1 MNAHARGPMTTPP
14 ISVLILTRNEE
25 RDLPGCLDSVAWC
38 DDVHVFDSLSTDR
51 TVEIALARSARVT
64 TRPFDGYASQRNAAL
79 HGLPF
84 RHAWVLTID
93 ADERVPAALAREVA
107 EVVADVPEGIAAC
120 RMRRR
125 DFLGD
130 TWLKHCQLSPYYIR
144 LVRPERVRYEREV
157 NEVLKVD
164 GAIHDLREPF
174 DHFPFSKGMR
184 HWLDKHNA
192 YSTMEAQY
200 VLDSRR
206 GTTGFSPAATLFA
219 RDFNERRRHQK
230 ELFYRLPLRPA
241 IKFLYL
247 YVWRRGFLDGR
258 AGFTFAMLQS
268 IYEYMIVLKSREL
281 ASRSSAAAQPSTTAG
296 EERRP
301 AASPAYL
308 RKSNGD
314 AQDGFVPEI
323 TIEHATGGTRP
334 AAE

>member
-1 MNAHARGPMTTPP
+1 MSASARDTAAPPP

-51 TVEIALARSARVT
+51 TVEIARARGARVA

-84 RHAWVLTID
+84 KHPWVLTVD
-93 ADERVPAALAREVA
+93 ADERVPAALARELAAFVTDA
-107 EVVADVPEGIAAC
+107 PEEVAAC

-130 TWLKHCQLSPYYIR
+130 TWLKHCQLSPYYVR
-144 LVRPERVRYEREV
+144 LARPERVRYEREV
-157 NEVLKVD
+157 NEVLKVE
-164 GAIHDLREPF
+164 GAIRDLHEPF

-206 GTTGFSPAATLFA
+206 GATAFSPAAALLA

-241 IKFLYL
+241 VKFFYL

-258 AGFTFAMLQS
+258 AGFTFAMLQAM
-268 IYEYMIVLKSREL
+268 YEYMIVLKSREL
-281 ASRSSAAAQPSTTAG
+281 IDGSKAAAVPTADQRVAATTLAH
-296 EERRP
+296 
-301 AASPAYL
+301 A
-308 RKSNGD
+308 RKSSGI
-314 AQDGFVPEI
+314 QDGFIPEI
-323 TIEHATGGTRP
+323 TIEHATGGKRP